1 ADLILRI
8 RPNRKYSKDQNKE
21 RIFLEPK
28 SIKEQI
34 GLLIDLQVI
43 DAQIYDMSKERAS
56 MPGYLK
62 SIDDALELKKTNIKQ
77 AEENLKNIH
86 LKQKEKEGNLQQKEE
101 QIKKLQGQLY
111 MLKTNKEYSTMLAE
125 IEGVKADNSLIEED
139 IIKLMDEIELAKKK
153 ISEEKEIFKTEEAN
167 AQKEK
172 EIINLKSREI
182 ETKLSELNEKRNTI
196 TPNMEKQILS
206 RYEKILKNKD
216 GLAIVYIEENSCG
229 GCHMN
234 LPPQVISEV
243 KLRED
248 IVVCGSCL
256 RILYIEDNVEIN

>member
-1 ADLILRI
+1 ME
-8 RPNRKYSKDQNKE
+8 Q
-21 RIFLEPK
+21 K

-34 GLLIDLQVI
+34 GLLIGLQAI
-43 DAQIYDMSKERAS
+43 DSQIYALSKEKAC
-56 MPGYLK
+56 MPGHLR
-62 SIDDALELKKTNIKQ
+62 SIDESLELKKTNIKQ
-77 AEENLKNIH
+77 AEEDLKNIQ
-86 LKQKEKEGNLQQKEE
+86 LKLKEKEGNLQQKEE

-125 IEGVKADNSLIEED
+125 IAGIKADNSLTEED
-139 IIKLMDEIELAKKK
+139 IIRFMDEIELVKKK
-153 ISEEKEIFKTEEAN
+153 ILKEKEIFKAEESE

-172 EIINLKSREI
+172 DIVSLKAAEI
-182 ETKLSELNEKRNTI
+182 EAKLSALIEKRNALI
-196 TPNMEKQILS
+196 PCIEKQILS

-216 GLAIVYIEENSCG
+216 GLAIVHIEENSCG

-234 LPPQVISEV
+234 LPPQVISDV

-248 IVVCGSCL
+248 VIVCDSCL